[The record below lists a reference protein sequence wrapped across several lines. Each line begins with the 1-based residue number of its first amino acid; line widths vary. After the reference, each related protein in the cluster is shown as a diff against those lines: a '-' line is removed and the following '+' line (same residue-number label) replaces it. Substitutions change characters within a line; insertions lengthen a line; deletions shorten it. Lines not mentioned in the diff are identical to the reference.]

1 MFNQLYN
8 RVARYCSYGFVGC
21 LATMATHNHV
31 HADDV
36 KALHFDGVDDYVTMG
51 NTLGL
56 SELTISVWFKKDA
69 GGALGSSGA
78 GGVNVIPLVAK
89 GRGENDAS
97 TLDCNY
103 IFGINSAGMLAADFE
118 EGAAGVSPGG
128 NHPVV
133 GVTPVVEGVWQH
145 AALTYDGATWKV
157 YLNGQ
162 LDAELYVGQ
171 PLRSD
176 SIQHFGL
183 GAAMNSS
190 GTVQGYF
197 AGSLNE
203 VSVWDHALSQIDIE
217 NLMTSSPAV
226 TETGLVGYWPL
237 EQASG
242 VTVADATGN
251 NDGVFTGETESTWV
265 DSNFVRAD
273 FVTPPTNLRA
283 WASQVGA
290 ISLSWTDQA
299 SAEAGYI
306 VERYDSSTAA
316 WSELATLP
324 ADSTSYLDE
333 SVDLDVDYLY
343 RVRVSGGATSL
354 VTQANAGTSAGHHVT
369 KLRYGVNGYFD
380 ALDIGLRQ
388 YVAPG
393 PDVTWNIVT
402 LYTDNNSSTN
412 EDQILM
418 QFPNLEGAIADGK
431 VPAGSVVQSAT
442 LRIWVGDG
450 NEKSSNTI
458 SMYPMLSDWDSHST
472 WNSMVDGIS
481 PDGVEAASTPDF
493 AQNGLNVASVWSEW
507 DLTERVQSI
516 LDGSHTNRG
525 WVLLNAGSNGF
536 GITSSES
543 SDLSLRPELVIH
555 YTLGAVPG
563 SPTDTSVSRTPENA
577 ALITWTDSV
586 SDEGNYIVERAYSLD
601 GPWTILTDSLPAG
614 STSYSDSTV
623 LEDTKYFYR
632 VSASNTF
639 GSGEPDAVQAFRF
652 GTGTSALEFDGI
664 DDYITMGNTL
674 GMSELTITLWFKKT
688 GEGSTATTGVGGIH
702 GIPLVAKGRGES
714 DGTTVDCNYFFGID
728 SGTGMLGADFEE
740 GAGGTSPGLNHPIVG
755 VSPIQDHVWYYA
767 ALTYDGSTWKLYL
780 NGALENELYVG
791 QPLRADSIQHFSIG
805 SALNSSGSPAGYFA
819 GLIDEVSV
827 WNRALEMSEIR
838 ALMTENPALPNADL
852 SGFWKLD
859 ETAGAAAYDESQQ
872 IHGAV
877 SGVFTDADW
886 QATDLDTSVIS
897 FPPTDLTA
905 LATADKV
912 IELSWVDASS
922 NESGFTLERR
932 EGTEG
937 EWIVIETTAANVE
950 SYSDTEVQPDLD
962 YYYRVSTVGGTVYS
976 SAIRANIGTRYNE
989 KVAKFQYG
997 MNGYTA
1003 TNDIGIRSSSS
1014 PGADATWN
1022 TSNLYTDNNSETDE
1036 DQVLIDF
1043 QDIIGTGAQQIPS
1056 TAIVKSATLR
1066 LWVGDGNNPSNDIIS
1081 LHRMLADWSA
1091 NSSWNSMV
1099 DGITADDVEAVATAE
1114 YVHETYKDIETWS
1127 EWDVTASIEAY
1138 LAGTATNR
1146 GWVLLNS
1153 DNDGF
1158 GFWTSK
1164 AADTDIHPELV
1175 VVYSDGPTPA
1185 APTSVVAEPVSTSE
1199 IELTWTDVASDETA
1213 YMIEHATDYYG
1224 EWEVLVADLDPDT
1237 QSYSHTGLETESTH
1251 YYRVV
1256 ALSETGGGISE
1267 PAFAR
1272 TDDGPYGLRQL
1283 SFQQGF
1289 NDYASA
1295 LEIEIDS
1302 DTPEAN
1308 AQNAILWVDHNSD
1321 GSERQVL
1328 LNFGDIFGEAAGQ
1341 IPAGSIIDRAY
1352 IRLYVGTDTSVQSDG
1367 PMHFQQ
1373 MLVDWDDLSSWSS
1386 EAWGGNGI
1394 DDDDVESD
1402 SQPDSVSI
1410 FSSQESYYDVEVTPT
1425 LVDWLNGAPVYG
1437 WVIQTYSDDGYGF
1450 YSSLSADA
1458 KQRPE
1463 LIVEIDTD
1471 PANLYPEITINAPTD
1486 GASEV
1491 AEPAVINLDV
1501 TDGNLED
1508 LLDVTLFGRLVADSD
1523 EAFSVVL
1530 LPDTQFYS
1538 AEINGAVKEIF
1549 ASQTQWVIDNREA
1562 LNIAFVLHLGDIV
1575 QNGDTYGNGS
1585 SAEQEWIN
1593 ASDALYL
1600 LEDPLTTGLPEG
1612 IPYGVA
1618 VGNHDQEPIW
1628 DPDGTTTYYNKYF
1641 GVDHWADKSYYGDH
1655 YGSNNDN
1662 YYQLYSVGSYD
1673 FLSISLEY
1681 RGSANTEVLDWAEG
1695 LVQAYPDRRVI
1706 VTTHHLVNTG
1716 NPASWSSYGE
1726 AIYERLKGY
1735 PNLHLMLGGHIHGEG
1750 QRTDEFEG
1758 NITHSLL
1765 QDYQG
1770 YSEGGQGYL
1779 RILTFEPAHN
1789 KIYVRTYSPWV
1800 DAYETDTNSQFEL
1813 EYDMGTII
1821 SEFEELA
1828 TFTDIPAESELEFE
1842 WDELLAGRHYEWYA
1856 KATDGRKPVE
1866 TSLQSFTAAGS
1877 TYSSWRDQLFD
1888 AEDSNVGR
1896 EDDHDG
1902 DGYSNYYEFVFN
1914 GNPKS
1919 GSGLHMPTVTL
1930 GAGVNEMRYQR
1941 IQDAGLQWS
1950 YLVSEDLI
1958 HWDQPSEE
1966 VVEITERIVDNEDG
1980 TESVQL
1986 EIDTK
1991 VKALFWRIV
2000 VQ

>member
-1 MFNQLYN
+1 
-8 RVARYCSYGFVGC
+8 
-21 LATMATHNHV
+21 V

-36 KALHFDGVDDYVTMG
+36 KALQFDGVDDYVTMG
-51 NTLGL
+51 NSLGL

-69 GGALGSSGA
+69 GGVTGSSGS

-89 GRGENDAS
+89 GRGQNDAS

-103 IFGINSAGMLAADFE
+103 IFGINSEGILSADFE
-118 EGAAGVSPGG
+118 EGAAGLSPGA

-145 AALTYDGATWKV
+145 AALTYDGATWKI

-171 PLRSD
+171 PLRDD

-183 GAAMNSS
+183 GTAMTST
-190 GTVQGYF
+190 GAVQGYF

-203 VSVWDHALSQIDIE
+203 VSVWDHALSQEDIE
-217 NLMTSSPAV
+217 TLMTSSPAI
-226 TETGLVGYWPL
+226 TETGLAGYWPL
-237 EQASG
+237 DDESG
-242 VTVADATGN
+242 VTVTDATGN
-251 NDGVFTGETESTWV
+251 NDGVFNGETTATWV

-273 FVTPPTNLRA
+273 FVAPPADLRA
-283 WASQVGA
+283 WASAVGE
-290 ISLSWTDQA
+290 ISLSWNDQA
-299 SAEAGYI
+299 GFETGYT
-306 VERYDSSTAA
+306 VERYDSTTAL
-316 WSELATLP
+316 WTELATL
-324 ADSTSYLDE
+324 AANTTTYVDNT
-333 SVDLDVDYLY
+333 VDLDVDYQY
-343 RVRVSGGATSL
+343 RVLVTGGASSL
-354 VTQANAGTSAGHHVT
+354 VVQANAGTAAGYYVA
-369 KLRYGVNGYFD
+369 KLRHGVNGYYD
-380 ALDIGLRQ
+380 AIDIALRQ
-388 YVAPG
+388 ESSPG
-393 PDVTWNIVT
+393 PDATWNIVT
-402 LYTDNNSSTN
+402 LYTDNNSASN
-412 EDQILM
+412 EDQILL
-418 QFPNLEGAIADGK
+418 QFPNIAGAMADGK
-431 VPAGSVVQSAT
+431 VPTGAVVQSAT
-442 LRIWVGDG
+442 LRIWVGSG

-458 SMYPMLSDWDSHST
+458 SMYPMLSDWDRNST
-472 WNSMVDGIS
+472 WNSMVDGVVA
-481 PDGVEAASTPDF
+481 DGVEAASSADIS
-493 AQNGLNVASVWSEW
+493 QNDLNVASVWSEW

-516 LDGSHTNRG
+516 IDGSHTDKG
-525 WVLLNAGSNGF
+525 WVMLNSGSNGF
-536 GITSSES
+536 GITSLES
-543 SDLSLRPELVIH
+543 SDLTLRPELVIQ

-563 SPTDTSVSRTPENA
+563 SPSDTAVTGTVTNA
-577 ALITWTDSV
+577 AQITWSDSV
-586 SDEGNYIVERAYSLD
+586 TDEANYIVERAYSLA
-601 GPWTILTDSLPAG
+601 GPWTTLTDSLPA
-614 STSYSDSTV
+614 DSTEFIDSSV
-623 LEDTKYFYR
+623 LENTKYFYR
-632 VSASNTF
+632 VSAANEF
-639 GSGEPDAVQAFRF
+639 GAGEPDGVQAFRF
-652 GTGTSALEFDGI
+652 GDVPNALEFDGI

-688 GEGSTATTGVGGIH
+688 GEGSTGSTGVGGID

-714 DGTTVDCNYFFGID
+714 DGSTVDCNYFFGID

-755 VSPIQDHVWYYA
+755 VSPIQDDVWYYA
-767 ALTYDGSTWKLYL
+767 ALSYDGATWKLYL
-780 NGALENELYVG
+780 NGSLENELYVG

-805 SALNSSGSPAGYFA
+805 SSLNSSGVPAGYFA
-819 GLIDEVSV
+819 GFIDEVSI
-827 WNRALEMSEIR
+827 WNRALDMDEIR
-838 ALMTENPALPNADL
+838 ALMTEDPTLPDSDL

-859 ETAGAAAYDESQQ
+859 ETSGIAAYDESQQ
-872 IHGAV
+872 VDGVV
-877 SGVFTDADW
+877 SGALEDADW
-886 QATDLDTSVIS
+886 QETDLDTMDVS
-897 FPPTDLTA
+897 FPPVDLVALSTA
-905 LATADKV
+905 AGEIQLD
-912 IELSWVDASS
+912 WVDASS
-922 NESGFTLERR
+922 NEAGFTIERR

-937 EWIVIETTAANVE
+937 EWTVINTTAANVE
-950 SYSDTEVQPDLD
+950 SYTDVDVATDQE
-962 YYYRVSTVGGTVYS
+962 YYYRVSTVDGIVYT
-976 SAIRANIGTRYNE
+976 AVARANIGTRYNE
-989 KVAKFQYG
+989 KVARFQYG
-997 MNGYTA
+997 INGYTSSD
-1003 TNDIGIRSSSS
+1003 DIGMRSSVS

-1022 TSNLYTDNNSETDE
+1022 ASNIYTDYNSDENE

-1043 QDIIGTGAQQIPS
+1043 QNIIGSSAGQVSS

-1066 LWVGDGNNPSNDIIS
+1066 LWVGDGNNPSNDSIS
-1081 LHRMLADWSA
+1081 LHRMLAEWTATST
-1091 NSSWNSMV
+1091 WNSMV
-1099 DGITADDVEAVATAE
+1099 DGVSADDVEAVATAE
-1114 YVHETYKDIETWS
+1114 YVYASFPDTETWS
-1127 EWDVTASIEAY
+1127 EWDVTPSIAAY

-1164 AADTDIHPELV
+1164 AADVDIHPELV
-1175 VVYSDGPTPA
+1175 VVYSEGPTPA
-1185 APTSVVAEPVSTSE
+1185 TPISVVAEPVSISE
-1199 IELTWTDVASDETA
+1199 IELTWTDTATDETA
-1213 YMIEHATDYYG
+1213 YMIEHATDYDG
-1224 EWEVLVADLDPDT
+1224 EWEVLVADLAPDSE
-1237 QSYSHTGLETESTH
+1237 SYTHTGLATESEH

-1256 ALSETGGGISE
+1256 ALSEYGGGISE
-1267 PAFAR
+1267 PAYAR

-1289 NDYASA
+1289 NAYTGTAD
-1295 LEIEIDS
+1295 IEIDS
-1302 DTPEAN
+1302 DTPIAN
-1308 AQNAILWVDHNSD
+1308 AQNEILWVEHSD
-1321 GSERQVL
+1321 DSESQVL
-1328 LNFGDIFGEAAGQ
+1328 LNFTDIFGEAPGQ

-1352 IRLYVGTDTSVQSDG
+1352 IRIYVGTDTNVESAG

-1373 MLVDWDDLSSWSS
+1373 MLVDWDSSSSWSS
-1386 EAWGGNGI
+1386 DAWGGNGV

-1410 FSSQESYYDVEVTPT
+1410 FSSQEAYYNVDVTPT
-1425 LVDWLNGAPVYG
+1425 LTAWMNGDPVYG
-1437 WVIQTYSDDGYGF
+1437 WVIQTYSDDEYGF

-1471 PANLYPEITINAPTD
+1471 PENLYPEITLNTPLD
-1486 GASEV
+1486 GTV
-1491 AEPAVINLDV
+1491 DQAEPAILNLDV

-1549 ASQTQWVIDNREA
+1549 TSQTQWIIDNREA

-1575 QNGDTYGNGS
+1575 QNGDTYSDGT
-1585 SAEQEWIN
+1585 SAEQEWVY

-1600 LEDPLTTGLPEG
+1600 LEDPLTTGLTEG

-1641 GVDHWADKSYYGDH
+1641 GVDHWEDKSYYGDH

-1681 RGSANTEVLDWAEG
+1681 RGSANADVLDWAEA

-1706 VTTHHLVNTG
+1706 VTTHHMVNTG

-1735 PNLHLMLGGHIHGEG
+1735 PNLDLMLGGHIHGEG
-1750 QRTDEFEG
+1750 QREDTFEG
-1758 NITHSLL
+1758 HTTHSLL

-1789 KIYVRTYSPWV
+1789 KIYVSTYSPWV
-1800 DAYETDTNSQFEL
+1800 DAFETDQNSQFEL
-1813 EYDMGTII
+1813 EYDMGTVI
-1821 SEFEELA
+1821 EDFEVLT
-1828 TFTDIPAESELEFE
+1828 TFTDVSTGTQLEYV
-1842 WDELLAGRHYEWYA
+1842 WDELLGGRQYEWYA
-1856 KATDGRKPVE
+1856 QATDGRKPVE
-1866 TSLQSFTAAGS
+1866 TSLQSFTAAGA
-1877 TYSSWRDQLFD
+1877 TYSSWRDQVFD
-1888 AEDSNVGR
+1888 AEDSQVGR
-1896 EDDHDG
+1896 DDDHDG

-1914 GNPKS
+1914 ENPKN
-1919 GSGLHMPTVTL
+1919 GSGVNMPTVTL
-1930 GAGVNEMRYQR
+1930 GAGVSEMRYQR
-1941 IQDAGLQWS
+1941 VQDAGLEWS
-1950 YLVSEDLI
+1950 YMVSQDLI
-1958 HWDQPSEE
+1958 NWEEPTDE
-1966 VVEITERIVDNEDG
+1966 VVEITENVVDNEDG
-1980 TESVQL
+1980 TESVSL
-1986 EIDTK
+1986 DLDIK

>member
-1 MFNQLYN
+1 MFNKVYN
-8 RVARYCSYGFVGC
+8 RVARYCGLSVVGC
-21 LATMATHNHV
+21 LATVAAPNLV
-31 HADDV
+31 HADDA
-36 KALHFDGVDDYVTMG
+36 KALQFDGVDDYVTMG
-51 NTLGL
+51 DSLGL
-56 SELTISVWFKKDA
+56 SEFTISVWFKKET
-69 GGALGSSGA
+69 GGVTGSSGA

-89 GRGENDAS
+89 GRGENDAT

-103 IFGINSAGMLAADFE
+103 IFGINSAGVLAADFE
-118 EGAAGVSPGG
+118 EGADGYSPGL

-133 GVTPVVEGVWQH
+133 GVTPVLEGVWQH
-145 AALTYDGATWKV
+145 AALSYDGAMWKV

-162 LDAELYVGQ
+162 LDAELYIGQ
-171 PLRSD
+171 PLRAD

-183 GAAMNSS
+183 GTAMNSN
-190 GTVQGYF
+190 GAVEGFF

-203 VSVWDHALSQIDIE
+203 VSVWDHALSQSEIE
-217 NLMTSSPAV
+217 SLMTVSPAG
-226 TETGLVGYWPL
+226 TETGLAGYWPL
-237 EQASG
+237 DDESG
-242 VTVADATGN
+242 VTVTDATGN
-251 NDGVFTGETESTWV
+251 HDGVFNGEAASMWV

-273 FVTPPTNLRA
+273 FVAPPADLRA
-283 WASQVGA
+283 WASAIGE

-299 SAEAGYI
+299 TAESSYT
-306 VERYDSSTAA
+306 VERYDETTAV
-316 WSELATLP
+316 WTELATLV
-324 ADSTSYLDE
+324 ADSTTYVDS
-333 SVDLDVDYLY
+333 SVDLDVDYQY
-343 RVRVSGGATSL
+343 RVLVTGGASSL
-354 VTQANAGTSAGHHVT
+354 VVQANAGTAAGYYVS
-369 KLRYGVNGYFD
+369 KLRHGVNGYYD

-388 YVAPG
+388 VTSPG
-393 PDVTWNIVT
+393 PDATWNIIT
-402 LYTDNNSSTN
+402 LYTDNNSATN

-418 QFPNLEGAIADGK
+418 QFPNLEGAITDGK
-431 VPAGSVVQSAT
+431 VPAGSIVQSAT
-442 LRIWVGDG
+442 LRIWVGAG

-458 SMYPMLSDWDSHST
+458 SMYPMLSDWDINST
-472 WNSMVDGIS
+472 WNSMVDGVTA
-481 PDGVEAASTPDF
+481 DGVEAASSPDF

-507 DLTERVQSI
+507 DLTARVQSI
-516 LDGSHTNRG
+516 IDGTHTNNG
-525 WVLLNAGSNGF
+525 WALLNSGSNGF
-536 GITSSES
+536 GITSLES
-543 SDLSLRPELVIH
+543 SDMTLRPELVIH

-563 SPTDTSVSRTPENA
+563 TPSDTSVSGTVDNA
-577 ALITWTDSV
+577 ALVAWTDSV
-586 SDEGNYIVERAYSLD
+586 SDESNYIVERAYSLD
-601 GPWTILTDSLPAG
+601 GPWSTLADNLPAN
-614 STSYSDSTV
+614 STEFTDSTV
-623 LEDTKYFYR
+623 MENTKYFYR
-632 VSASNTF
+632 VSASNAF
-639 GSGEPDAVQAFRF
+639 GTGEPDAVQAFRF
-652 GTGTSALEFDGI
+652 GAETSALEFDGI

-688 GEGSTATTGVGGIH
+688 GEGSTGSTGVGGIS
-702 GIPLVAKGRGES
+702 GVPLVAKGRGES
-714 DGTTVDCNYFFGID
+714 DGSTVDCNYFFGID

-755 VSPIQDHVWYYA
+755 VSPIQDDVWYYA
-767 ALTYDGSTWKLYL
+767 ALTYDGGTWKLYL

-805 SALNSSGSPAGYFA
+805 SSLNSSGVPAGYFA
-819 GLIDEVSV
+819 GFIDEVSV
-827 WNRALEMSEIR
+827 WNRALDMSEIR
-838 ALMTENPALPNADL
+838 ELMTVDPTLPNADL

-872 IHGAV
+872 VNGTV
-877 SGVFTDADW
+877 TGVFTDADW
-886 QATDLDTSVIS
+886 QATDLDVTDVS
-897 FPPTDLTA
+897 FPPTDLVALVTA
-905 LATADKV
+905 TKE
-912 IELSWVDASS
+912 IELNWADGSS
-922 NESGFTLERR
+922 DESGFTVERR
-932 EGTEG
+932 EGKNG
-937 EWIVIETTAANVE
+937 EWIVIDTTAANVE
-950 SYSDTEVQPDLD
+950 SYIDTDVETDIE
-962 YYYRVSTVGGTVYS
+962 YYYRVSTVGGIVYTAAAS
-976 SAIRANIGTRYNE
+976 SNIGTRYNE
-989 KVAKFQYG
+989 KVARFQYG

-1003 TNDIGIRSSSS
+1003 TNDIGMRSSTS
-1014 PGADATWN
+1014 PGADVTWN
-1022 TSNLYTDNNSETDE
+1022 SANIYTDYNSETDE
-1036 DQVLIDF
+1036 DQALIDF
-1043 QDIIGTGAQQIPS
+1043 QDIIGASAGQIPS
-1056 TAIVKSATLR
+1056 TATVKSATLR
-1066 LWVGDGNNPSNDIIS
+1066 LWVGDGNNPSNDTIS

-1091 NSSWNSMV
+1091 TSTWNSMV
-1099 DGITADDVEAVATAE
+1099 DGISADDIEALATADF
-1114 YVHETYKDIETWS
+1114 VHESYKDTETWS
-1127 EWDVTASIEAY
+1127 EWDVTSSMEAY
-1138 LAGTATNR
+1138 VAGTASNR

-1164 AADTDIHPELV
+1164 AADVNIHPELV
-1175 VVYSDGPTPA
+1175 VAYSDGPTPA
-1185 APTSVVAEPVSTSE
+1185 QPTLVVAEPVSISE
-1199 IELTWTDVASDETA
+1199 IELTWTDVATDETA

-1224 EWEVLVADLDPDT
+1224 EWEVLVSDLAPDT
-1237 QSYSHTGLETESTH
+1237 QSYTHAGLETESTH

-1256 ALSETGGGISE
+1256 ALSESGGGISE

-1289 NDYASA
+1289 NAYAGA
-1295 LEIEIDS
+1295 QEIEIDS

-1308 AQNAILWVDHNSD
+1308 AQNAILWVDNNS
-1321 GSERQVL
+1321 GGRERQVL
-1328 LNFGDIFGEAAGQ
+1328 LNFAEIFGEAPGQ

-1352 IRLYVGTDTSVQSDG
+1352 VRIYVGTDTSVESAG

-1373 MLVDWDDLSSWSS
+1373 MLVGWDETSSWSS

-1394 DDDDVESD
+1394 DDDDVESN

-1425 LVDWLNGAPVYG
+1425 LVAWLNGDPVYG

-1471 PANLYPEITINAPTD
+1471 PSNLYPEITLNAPLD
-1486 GASEV
+1486 DAIDQ
-1491 AEPAVINLDV
+1491 AEPALINLDV
-1501 TDGNLED
+1501 TDGNIDD

-1549 ASQTQWVIDNREA
+1549 SNQTQWIIDNREA

-1575 QNGDTYGNGS
+1575 QNGDTYSNGS

-1600 LEDPLTTGLPEG
+1600 LEDPLTTGLTEG

-1641 GVDHWADKSYYGDH
+1641 GVDHWEDKSYYGDH

-1681 RGSANTEVLDWAEG
+1681 RGSANADVLDWAEG

-1716 NPASWSSYGE
+1716 NPASWSTYGE

-1735 PNLHLMLGGHIHGEG
+1735 PNLDLMLGGHIHGEG
-1750 QRTDEFEG
+1750 QREDHFEG
-1758 NITHSLL
+1758 NVTHSLL

-1789 KIYVRTYSPWV
+1789 KIYVSTYSPWV
-1800 DAYETDTNSQFEL
+1800 DAYETDQNSQFEL
-1813 EYDMGTII
+1813 EYDMGTVI
-1821 SEFEELA
+1821 SDFEELT
-1828 TFTDIPAESELEFE
+1828 TFTGVASGSELEFA
-1842 WDELLAGRHYEWYA
+1842 WDELLAGGHYEWYA
-1856 KATDGRKPVE
+1856 QATDGRKPVE
-1866 TSLQSFTAAGS
+1866 SDLQSFTAAGS

-1888 AEDSNVGR
+1888 AEDANVGR
-1896 EDDHDG
+1896 EEDHDG

-1914 GNPKS
+1914 ENPKN

-1941 IQDAGLQWS
+1941 IQDAGLDWS
-1950 YLVSEDLI
+1950 YMVSQDLI
-1958 HWDQPSEE
+1958 SWNEPTPE
-1966 VVEITERIVDNEDG
+1966 VVEITESVTDNEDG
-1980 TESVQL
+1980 TESVSL
-1986 EIDTK
+1986 EIDIK

-2000 VQ
+2000 VK

>member
-1 MFNQLYN
+1 MFNKIYN
-8 RVARYCSYGFVGC
+8 RMTRYCGLSFIGC
-21 LATMATHNHV
+21 MAVVVAPNLV

-36 KALHFDGVDDYVTMG
+36 KALQFDGVDDYVTMG

-56 SELTISVWFKKDA
+56 SEFTISVWFKKDV
-69 GGALGSSGA
+69 GGVTGSSGA

-89 GRGENDAS
+89 GRGQNDAS

-103 IFGINSAGMLAADFE
+103 ILGINSEGVLSADFE
-118 EGAAGVSPGG
+118 EGADGYSPGL

-145 AALTYDGATWKV
+145 AALSYDGMTWKV

-171 PLRSD
+171 PLRDD

-183 GAAMNSS
+183 GTAMNSN
-190 GTVQGYF
+190 GVVEGYF

-203 VSVWDHALSQIDIE
+203 VSVWDHALSQGEIE
-217 NLMTSSPAV
+217 NLMTSSPV
-226 TETGLVGYWPL
+226 GTEAGLAGYWPL
-237 EQASG
+237 ADETG
-242 VTVADATGN
+242 VTITDVTGN
-251 NDGVFTGETESTWV
+251 NDGVFNGETASTWV
-265 DSNFVRAD
+265 DSHFVRAD
-273 FVTPPTNLRA
+273 FVAPPSDLRA
-283 WASQVGA
+283 WASEIGE
-290 ISLSWTDQA
+290 ISLSWTDEA
-299 SAEAGYI
+299 TAETGYT
-306 VERYDSSTAA
+306 VERYDEATGA
-316 WSELATLP
+316 WAELATLA
-324 ADSTSYLDE
+324 ADSTTYVDS
-333 SVDLDVDYLY
+333 SVDLDVDYQY
-343 RVRVSGGATSL
+343 RVLVAGGASSL
-354 VTQANAGTSAGHHVT
+354 VVQANAGTAAGYYVS
-369 KLRYGVNGYFD
+369 KLRHGVNGYYD
-380 ALDIGLRQ
+380 AVDIGLRQ
-388 YVAPG
+388 VTDPG
-393 PDVTWNIVT
+393 PDATWNIVT
-402 LYTDNNSSTN
+402 LYTDNNSASN

-418 QFPNLEGAIADGK
+418 QFPNIEGDIADGK
-431 VPAGSVVQSAT
+431 VPAGSVIQSAT
-442 LRIWVGDG
+442 LRIWVGSG

-458 SMYPMLSDWDSHST
+458 SFYPMLSDWDIHST
-472 WNSMVDGIS
+472 WNSMVDGVTA
-481 PDGVEAASTPDF
+481 DGVEAATTPDF

-507 DLTERVQSI
+507 DLTDRVQSI
-516 LDGSHTNRG
+516 IDGTHTDRG
-525 WVLLNAGSNGF
+525 WALLNNGSNGF
-536 GITSSES
+536 GITSLES
-543 SDLSLRPELVIH
+543 RDITLRPELVIH

-563 SPTDTSVSRTPENA
+563 SPSDTVVTNTIDSA
-577 ALITWTDSV
+577 ALVSWIDSV
-586 SDEGNYIVERAYSLD
+586 SDETNYTVERAYSID
-601 GPWTILTDSLPAG
+601 GPWTTLTDSLPAG
-614 STSYSDSTV
+614 STAYTDSTV
-623 LEDTKYFYR
+623 IENTKYFYR
-632 VSASNTF
+632 VSASNAF
-639 GSGEPDAVQAFRF
+639 GSGEPDTVQAYRF
-652 GTGTSALEFDGI
+652 GSATSAIEFDGI

-688 GEGSTATTGVGGIH
+688 GEGSTGSTGVGGIS

-714 DGTTVDCNYFFGID
+714 DGSTVDCNYFFGID

-755 VSPIQDHVWYYA
+755 VSPIQDDVWYYA
-767 ALTYDGSTWKLYL
+767 ALSYDGSTWKLYL

-791 QPLRADSIQHFSIG
+791 EPLRADSIQHFSIG
-805 SALNSSGSPAGYFA
+805 SSLNSSGVPAGYFA
-819 GLIDEVSV
+819 GLIDEVSI
-827 WNRALEMSEIR
+827 WNRALDLSEIR
-838 ALMTENPALPNADL
+838 ALMTDDPDLPNADL

-872 IHGAV
+872 VNGSV
-877 SGVFTDADW
+877 SGVIADADW
-886 QATDLDTSVIS
+886 QETDLDTTDIS
-897 FPPTDLTA
+897 FPPTDLVAMGTTA
-905 LATADKV
+905 KE
-912 IELSWVDASS
+912 IELAWVDASS

-932 EGTEG
+932 EGADG
-937 EWIVIETTAANVE
+937 EWIVIETTAANTENYTDANVE
-950 SYSDTEVQPDLD
+950 TDIE
-962 YYYRVSTVGGTVYS
+962 YYYRVSTVGGIVYT
-976 SAIRANIGTRYNE
+976 AAARANVGTRYNE
-989 KVAKFQYG
+989 KVARFQYG
-997 MNGYTA
+997 INGYTS
-1003 TNDIGIRSSSS
+1003 TNDIGMRSSTS

-1022 TSNLYTDNNSETDE
+1022 SSNLYTDNNSSTDE

-1043 QDIIGTGAQQIPS
+1043 QDIIGASSGQVPS
-1056 TAIVKSATLR
+1056 TATVKSATLR
-1066 LWVGDGNNPSNDIIS
+1066 LWVGDGNNPSNDTIS
-1081 LHRMLADWSA
+1081 LHRMLVDWTA
-1091 NSSWNSMV
+1091 SSTWNSMG
-1099 DGITADDVEAVATAE
+1099 DGVTADDVEAVATADF
-1114 YVHETYKDIETWS
+1114 VHESYKDTETWS
-1127 EWDVTASIEAY
+1127 EWDVTPSVEAY
-1138 LAGTATNR
+1138 VAGAATNR

-1158 GFWTSK
+1158 GFWTSE
-1164 AADTDIHPELV
+1164 AADVDIRPELV

-1185 APTSVVAEPVSTSE
+1185 TPTSVVAEPISTSE
-1199 IELTWTDVASDETA
+1199 IELTWTDLATDETA

-1224 EWEVLVADLDPDT
+1224 EWEVLVTDLAPDT
-1237 QSYSHTGLETESTH
+1237 QSYTHTGLATESAH

-1256 ALSETGGGISE
+1256 ALRESGGGVSE

-1283 SFQQGF
+1283 SFQDGF
-1289 NDYASA
+1289 NAYAGT
-1295 LEIEIDS
+1295 LDIEIDS

-1308 AQNAILWVDHNSD
+1308 AQNAILWVDNNS
-1321 GSERQVL
+1321 GSNERQVL
-1328 LNFGDIFGEAAGQ
+1328 LNFADVFGEAPGQ
-1341 IPAGSIIDRAY
+1341 ISTGAIIDRAY
-1352 IRLYVGTDTSVQSDG
+1352 IRVYVGTDALVQSDG

-1373 MLVDWDDLSSWSS
+1373 MLVDWDVTSTWSS

-1394 DDDDVESD
+1394 DDDDVESN

-1425 LVDWLNGAPVYG
+1425 LVAWLNGDFAYG

-1450 YSSLSADA
+1450 YSSLSADL

-1471 PANLYPEITINAPTD
+1471 PSNLYPEVTLNGPSD
-1486 GASEV
+1486 GAVEL
-1491 AEPAVINLDV
+1491 AEPAVISLDV
-1501 TDGNLED
+1501 TDGNIDD

-1549 ASQTQWVIDNREA
+1549 TSQTQWIIDNREA

-1575 QNGDTYGNGS
+1575 QNGDTYSNGT

-1593 ASDALYL
+1593 ASNALYL
-1600 LEDPLTTGLPEG
+1600 LEDPLTTGLTEG

-1641 GVDHWADKSYYGDH
+1641 GVDHWEDKSYYGDH

-1681 RGSANTEVLDWAEG
+1681 RGSANADVLDWAEG

-1735 PNLHLMLGGHIHGEG
+1735 PNLDLMLGGHIHGEG
-1750 QRTDEFEG
+1750 QRMDTFEG

-1800 DAYETDTNSQFEL
+1800 DAFETDQNSQFEL
-1813 EYDMGTII
+1813 EYDMGTVIAD
-1821 SEFEELA
+1821 FQQLT
-1828 TFTDIPAESELEFE
+1828 TFTDVSTGTQLEYA
-1842 WDELLAGRHYEWYA
+1842 WDELLEGRQYEWYVQ
-1856 KATDGRKPVE
+1856 ATDGRKPVE

-1888 AEDSNVGR
+1888 AEDENVGR

-1919 GSGLHMPTVTL
+1919 GAGLHMPTVTL
-1930 GAGVNEMRYQR
+1930 GTGANEMRYQR
-1941 IQDAGLQWS
+1941 IKDAGLEWS
-1950 YLVSEDLI
+1950 YQVSEDLI
-1958 HWDQPSEE
+1958 HWDDPTPE
-1966 VVEITERIVDNEDG
+1966 VVEITENVVDNEDG
-1980 TESVQL
+1980 TESVSL
-1986 EIDTK
+1986 EIDIK